1 MSFSPALPKPSP
13 GASILV
19 VDDEEM
25 VRQVL
30 SETLT
35 REGYQVSAAAD
46 AFQALELLGR
56 TQFSVILSDNH
67 MPRMHGLDLLARA
80 REIQPHATRILITG
94 VVDLETVLDAI
105 NRGELYRFIIK
116 PWVREELLATLKNA
130 VQRFDLIL
138 QNDALLA
145 ETRKLNA
152 QLGQANRELEQQL
165 RREVEQNRELE
176 QLNRTLAGNLQRSI
190 ELCVKTVQTYYP
202 SLGSRARSVHQLCKA
217 MSVALK
223 LSVPECTTLE
233 IAAQLH
239 DIGLLG
245 VPRELIKKWQRHP
258 GSLGD
263 AELALIRHHPI
274 VGQELVGFSDQL
286 EAVGQ
291 VIRAHHERWDGT
303 GYPDHLSGE
312 NIPWLARLLSVA
324 VQYIDLS
331 ASDDQAL
338 LAVKK
343 LAGTGLDPEA
353 VRVFMRCGAGEFVT
367 RVQREV
373 LLHEL
378 QPGMV
383 LARGVYTANG
393 LLLFPEG
400 QSLSS
405 TFIDKLRNHHRVNP
419 IRQSMLVYC

>member
-1 MSFSPALPKPSP
+1 MSFSPALPKPPP

-145 ETRKLNA
+145 
-152 QLGQANRELEQQL
+152 
-165 RREVEQNRELE
+165 
-176 QLNRTLAGNLQRSI
+176 
-190 ELCVKTVQTYYP
+190 
-202 SLGSRARSVHQLCKA
+202 
-217 MSVALK
+217 
-223 LSVPECTTLE
+223 
-233 IAAQLH
+233 
-239 DIGLLG
+239 
-245 VPRELIKKWQRHP
+245 
-258 GSLGD
+258 GD
-263 AELALIRHHPI
+263 L
-274 VGQELVGFSDQL
+274 
-286 EAVGQ
+286 
-291 VIRAHHERWDGT
+291 
-303 GYPDHLSGE
+303 
-312 NIPWLARLLSVA
+312 
-324 VQYIDLS
+324 
-331 ASDDQAL
+331 
-338 LAVKK
+338 
-343 LAGTGLDPEA
+343 
-353 VRVFMRCGAGEFVT
+353 
-367 RVQREV
+367 
-373 LLHEL
+373 
-378 QPGMV
+378 
-383 LARGVYTANG
+383 
-393 LLLFPEG
+393 
-400 QSLSS
+400 
-405 TFIDKLRNHHRVNP
+405 LRNR
-419 IRQSMLVYC
+419 S